1 MENIIIGTA
10 GHIDHGKTTLIK
22 YLTGKNTDTLPEEK
36 KRGITID
43 IGFSFLDIGDKKV
56 GIVDVPGHEK
66 FIKNM
71 TAGVSGIDYV
81 ILLVASDDGIMPQ
94 TKEHFDI
101 INFLG
106 IKHGVI
112 VLTKTDLVSEE
123 IVKQRKEE
131 IKEFFKGSF
140 LENSKIFETSIND
153 KNSFSKLKDFLV
165 EDIEKIENE
174 KREKDNKSFRMY
186 VDRCFTV
193 KGFGTVVTGTVM
205 QGKINVS
212 DTFYIYPQGIKG
224 KVKGIENHGNKIE
237 SIGSGNRCAL
247 NLSQIDKKIIKRGNI
262 ISSLN
267 DFESSNIVDVMFEP
281 LKEKKIKNNQR
292 IRLHLGTREVIGR
305 IKFFN
310 KDLIYIDKNSKT
322 EKILAQLILEEEIA
336 GIYGEL
342 GIIRNFSPMETI
354 GGIKLLNIF
363 GKKVKRNNIE
373 YIEKLL
379 KLDRD
384 GKILDKEDNSSKL
397 REILENFHREN
408 YLAKGI
414 LRPQLKNIYFEN
426 LSIKDFRELLDKN
439 ISYNII
445 ESNKIENKEY
455 ISLKNFKVKLKKE
468 DKILKEKIYKIYKE
482 NGLIPQKRSIIEK
495 EFENEDK
502 FIPIHDYLLNE
513 GMIVYLS
520 EDYYILRGFFKEIQK
535 IIKGYFENNDKLTI
549 SELRNLLNI
558 DRELAIIV
566 LEKLDSLKFTKRIN
580 NYRILEKEM

>member
-281 LKEKKIKNNQR
+281 LREKKIKNNQR

>member
-292 IRLHLGTREVIGR
+292 IRLHLGTREIIGR